1 MNSLSRRKD
10 ALRSRPPQAAGL
22 FESTRGRG
30 GGGALPVLTSAVSAA
45 PRPSARQLL
54 DSNAFNP
61 EEVTILR
68 DVFEDTLRALKL
80 TDRSDPITS
89 LIAKKIIELAR
100 LGERDPARLRQ
111 AAVQAF
117 SIAPGY
123 SETPPN

>member
-1 MNSLSRRKD
+1 M
-10 ALRSRPPQAAGL
+10 AAF
-22 FESTRGRG
+22 FESTRERG

-80 TDRSDPITS
+80 TDRSDPVPRS
-89 LIAKKIIELAR
+89 SRRRSSNSRA
-100 LGERDPARLRQ
+100 
-111 AAVQAF
+111 
-117 SIAPGY
+117 
-123 SETPPN
+123 